1 MMHGEKELIARTN
14 PALQKYYAAFGSR
27 IGYRLFLGGTRHF
40 GYYEPGSKWPFPID
54 NALRKM
60 EDRLFHSLN
69 LPPGARVLDA
79 GCGVGHVAIRMAS
92 KGLNVVGIDVVSN
105 HVQWAKHNVQSHGF
119 EAAITL
125 HLMDYHHLNSLA
137 DDSFD
142 GVYTMET
149 LVHASE
155 PERALEEFFRVIKP
169 GGVITLH
176 EYDHP
181 DFKKYPKDLLESLK
195 QIDKIASMPLEGM
208 AFQGSLPRMLKEQGF
223 FDVQVE
229 DLSANIEPLL
239 HLFFLVGYV
248 PYFFIRLLGLQA
260 WFINIQAGVQGYRLL
275 KRRLGRYIVVKASKP
290 VNQISSSLQASL
302 E

>member
-1 MMHGEKELIARTN
+1 
-14 PALQKYYAAFGSR
+14 
-27 IGYRLFLGGTRHF
+27 
-40 GYYEPGSKWPFPID
+40 
-54 NALRKM
+54 M
-60 EDRLFHSLN
+60 EDRLF
-69 LPPGARVLDA
+69 
-79 GCGVGHVAIRMAS
+79 
-92 KGLNVVGIDVVSN
+92 
-105 HVQWAKHNVQSHGF
+105 QSQ
-119 EAAITL
+119 
-125 HLMDYHHLNSLA
+125 NSSA

-155 PERALEEFFRVIKP
+155 PERALGEFFRVISP
-169 GGVITLH
+169 WGVITLH

-195 QIDKIASMPLEGM
+195 QIDKIASMPLERM
-208 AFQGSLPRMLKEQGF
+208 AFQGVLPRMLKEQGF
-223 FDVQVE
+223 FDVRVE

-239 HLFFLVGYV
+239 DLFFLVGYV

-260 WFINIQAGVQGYRLL
+260 LFINIQAGVQGCRLL

-290 VNQISSSLQASL
+290 VNQISSSSQASL